1 MTSIDTG
8 ACVLRTQ
15 GLRKDYGRDAS
26 LVRAVCSPHCDCHEP
41 RFELGAK
48 RHAPK
53 RVVHAERPL
62 AHRTPTYMAPKYR
75 SLSLRSLRRRD
86 SEKQAKT
93 NDRKREN
100 IPNAEQARLIKW
112 KVLPQAMAV
121 YDELLEQYPSID
133 ERDEHRSFNNKRLI
147 SER

>member
-1 MTSIDTG
+1 
-8 ACVLRTQ
+8 
-15 GLRKDYGRDAS
+15 
-26 LVRAVCSPHCDCHEP
+26 
-41 RFELGAK
+41 
-48 RHAPK
+48 
-53 RVVHAERPL
+53 
-62 AHRTPTYMAPKYR
+62 MAPKYR

-100 IPNAEQARLIKW
+100 IPNAEQAHLIKW